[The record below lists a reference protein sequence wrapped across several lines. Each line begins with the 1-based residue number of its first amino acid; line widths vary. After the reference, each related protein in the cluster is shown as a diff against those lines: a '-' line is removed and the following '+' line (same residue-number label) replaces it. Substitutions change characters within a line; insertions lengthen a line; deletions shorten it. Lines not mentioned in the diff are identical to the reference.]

1 MKKHNKKRNTA
12 FLFEALIR
20 ELTLSIVNKEPSKKD
35 AIVEILKKHFKEGTI
50 LRKEL
55 QHFKDLTET
64 TGLDPYTAEK
74 LIHRVKFSYNNLDK
88 QEIFQEQ
95 STVIKKINKRIGS
108 SLYGSFVPNYK
119 SIATLAQIFGEKVS
133 VKNKVLMENKLLEH
147 LTSTPEKPSAGS
159 LRSVD
164 NLVVTT
170 FAKAFNKKYDHLLP
184 EQRMLLTK
192 YIISTGLNEIDF
204 RVYLKGELE
213 NLKESI
219 KNSLQIKEVK
229 EDENMVVATRKVLET
244 VNKINISTFSE
255 KDLLKVLKLQT
266 LVKEYNP
273 DAN

>member
-1 MKKHNKKRNTA
+1 M
-12 FLFEALIR
+12 FEALIR